1 MTSSASGTAFR
12 TVCLTVSSTRRVS
25 DGKVANHPSTLLKSV
40 LAVPFAARARRRLVV
55 RALLAVMAIV
65 GLEPMAHLVSAVSPD
80 LVISQAVRRRRQ
92 RRRTL
97 HARFHRTVQPRDD
110 GGVAER
116 IAFTHGPPK
125 RGVATVDRNQSTGS
139 VGRAQ

>member
-1 MTSSASGTAFR
+1 MY
-12 TVCLTVSSTRRVS
+12 SSTLS
-25 DGKVANHPSTLLKSV
+25 KSV

-80 LVISQAVRRRRQ
+80 LVISQVYGGGGNGGAPY
-92 RRRTL
+92 THDFIEL
-97 HARFHRTVQPRDD
+97 FDPRDD